1 LTTVAAPDTTLCDF
15 TVTAYIGPMARP
27 RSFDPDEALN
37 LARDVFWRK
46 GFQGT
51 SLDDITAATGL
62 AKPSL
67 YAAFG
72 DKNALFLKVLDRY
85 HERIVAN
92 AERVLKEGPSAR
104 DAIERWLTGFVP
116 FCSGVKGTRGCLSV
130 NTAADG
136 ASDQKEVRNRLERFN
151 RKLEQLLSNRLRAD
165 RAQFSDAFDPDHTA
179 HAIMAIY
186 MGLMVLAKDAPDAAR
201 VRATLNQA
209 MKLFA

>member
-1 LTTVAAPDTTLCDF
+1 
-15 TVTAYIGPMARP
+15 MARP
-27 RSFDPDEALN
+27 RSFDPDEALDA
-37 LARDVFWRK
+37 ARDVFWQK

-85 HERIVAN
+85 HARIVAN
-92 AERVLKEGPSAR
+92 AERILQDGPSAR
-104 DAIERWLTGFVP
+104 DAIERWLKGFVP
-116 FCSGVKGTRGCLSV
+116 LCSGIKGSRGCLSV
-130 NTAADG
+130 NTAAEG
-136 ASDQKEVRNRLERFN
+136 VGDQKEVRKRIERFN

-165 RAQFSDAFDPDHTA
+165 HAQFFDAFDPDVSA
-179 HAIMAIY
+179 YAIMAVY
-186 MGLMVLAKDAPDAAR
+186 LGLMVQAKDVPDAAR

-209 MKLFA
+209 MKLLA

>member
-1 LTTVAAPDTTLCDF
+1 
-15 TVTAYIGPMARP
+15 MARP
-27 RSFDPDEALN
+27 RSFDPDEALDA
-37 LARDVFWRK
+37 ARDVFWQK

-85 HERIVAN
+85 HARIVAN
-92 AERVLKEGPSAR
+92 AERILDEGPSAR
-104 DAIERWLTGFVP
+104 DAIERWLKGFVP
-116 FCSGVKGTRGCLSV
+116 FCSGIKGSRGCLSV

-136 ASDQKEVRNRLERFN
+136 VSDQKEIRKRIERFN
-151 RKLEQLLSNRLRAD
+151 RKLEELLRNRLHAD
-165 RAQFSDAFDPDHTA
+165 RAQFLESFDPDAAAHT
-179 HAIMAIY
+179 IMAIY
-186 MGLMVLAKDAPDAAR
+186 LGLMVLAKEAPDAAR

-209 MKLFA
+209 MKLLA

>member
-1 LTTVAAPDTTLCDF
+1 
-15 TVTAYIGPMARP
+15 MARP
-27 RSFDPDEALN
+27 RSFDPDEALD

-85 HERIVAN
+85 HARIVAS
-92 AERVLKEGPSAR
+92 AERILSDGPSAR

-116 FCSGVKGTRGCLSV
+116 FCSGVRGSRGCLSI

-136 ASDQKEVRNRLERFN
+136 AFEQKEIRKSVERFN
-151 RKLEQLLSNRLRAD
+151 RKLEELLRGRLRAD
-165 RAQFSDAFDPDHTA
+165 RGQFSDGFDPDSAAHT
-179 HAIMAIY
+179 IMAIY
-186 MGLMVLAKDAPDAAR
+186 LGLMVMAKGAPDVAR

-209 MKLFA
+209 MKLLA

>member
-1 LTTVAAPDTTLCDF
+1 
-15 TVTAYIGPMARP
+15 MARP
-27 RSFDPDEALN
+27 RSFNPDEALD

-85 HERIVAN
+85 HERIIAN
-92 AERVLKEGPSAR
+92 AEPVLNDGPSAR

-116 FCSGVKGTRGCLSV
+116 FCSGVRGSRGCLSI

-136 ASDQKEVRNRLERFN
+136 ASEQKEIRKKVERFN
-151 RKLEQLLSNRLRAD
+151 RKLEELLRNRLRAD
-165 RAQFSDAFDPDHTA
+165 RTQFSDAFDPDSAART
-179 HAIMAIY
+179 IMAIY
-186 MGLMVLAKDAPDAAR
+186 LGLMVMAKDAPDAAR
-201 VRATLNQA
+201 VRATLHQA
-209 MKLFA
+209 MKLLA

>member
-1 LTTVAAPDTTLCDF
+1 
-15 TVTAYIGPMARP
+15 MARP
-27 RSFDPDEALN
+27 RSFDTDQALD

-46 GFQGT
+46 GFQST

-72 DKNALFLKVLDRY
+72 DKNAMFLKVLERY
-85 HERIVAN
+85 HASIVADAERILN
-92 AERVLKEGPSAR
+92 EGASAR
-104 DAIERWLTGFVP
+104 EAIERWLTGFVP
-116 FCSGVKGTRGCLSV
+116 FCSGVKGIRGCLSV

-136 ASDQKEVRNRLERFN
+136 ASDQKEVRNRVERFN
-151 RKLEQLLSNRLRAD
+151 RKLEELLRNRLRAD
-165 RAQFSDAFDPDHTA
+165 RAQFSEAFDPEGSAHTL
-179 HAIMAIY
+179 MAVY

-209 MKLFA
+209 MKLLA

>member
-1 LTTVAAPDTTLCDF
+1 LRTLAALGAALCDF
-15 TVTAYIGPMARP
+15 AASAYIGSMARP
-27 RSFDPDEALN
+27 RSFDTDEALD

-72 DKNALFLKVLDRY
+72 DKNALFLKILDRY

-92 AERVLKEGPSAR
+92 AERLLKQGPSAR
-104 DAIERWLTGFVP
+104 DAVERWLTGFVP
-116 FCSGVKGTRGCLSV
+116 FCSGASGTRGCLSV

-136 ASDQKEVRNRLERFN
+136 ASDQKEVRKRIERFN
-151 RKLEQLLSNRLRAD
+151 RKLEQLLNKRLRVD
-165 RAQFSDAFDPDHTA
+165 RAQFSDAFDPDVSAHT
-179 HAIMAIY
+179 IMAIY
-186 MGLMVLAKDAPDAAR
+186 LGLMVMAKDAPEAAR
-201 VRATLNQA
+201 VRATLNLA
-209 MKLFA
+209 MKLLA

>member
-1 LTTVAAPDTTLCDF
+1 
-15 TVTAYIGPMARP
+15 MARP
-27 RSFDPDEALN
+27 RSFDPDEALDA
-37 LARDVFWRK
+37 ARDVFWQK

-85 HERIVAN
+85 HARIVAH
-92 AERVLKEGPSAR
+92 AERILKEGPSAR
-104 DAIERWLTGFVP
+104 DAIERWLKGFVP
-116 FCSGVKGTRGCLSV
+116 FCSGLKGSRGCLSV

-136 ASDQKEVRNRLERFN
+136 ASDQKEIRKRIERFN

-165 RAQFSDAFDPDHTA
+165 RAQFSATFDPGDAA

-186 MGLMVLAKDAPDAAR
+186 LGLMVLAKDAPDAAR

-209 MKLFA
+209 MKLLA

>member
-1 LTTVAAPDTTLCDF
+1 
-15 TVTAYIGPMARP
+15 MARP
-27 RSFDPDEALN
+27 RSFDSDDALD

-72 DKNALFLKVLDRY
+72 DKNAMFLKVLERY
-85 HERIVAN
+85 HASIVADAERILN
-92 AERVLKEGPSAR
+92 EGASAR
-104 DAIERWLTGFVP
+104 EAIERWLTGFVP
-116 FCSGVKGTRGCLSV
+116 FCSGVKGIRGCLSV

-136 ASDQKEVRNRLERFN
+136 ASDQKEVRNRVERFN
-151 RKLEQLLSNRLRAD
+151 RKLEQLLSKRLRAD
-165 RAQFSDAFDPDHTA
+165 RAQFSDTFDPDVSAHT
-179 HAIMAIY
+179 IMAIY
-186 MGLMVLAKDAPDAAR
+186 LGLMVLAKDAPDAAR

-209 MKLFA
+209 LKLLD

>member
-1 LTTVAAPDTTLCDF
+1 
-15 TVTAYIGPMARP
+15 MARP
-27 RSFDPDEALN
+27 RSFDPDEALDA
-37 LARDVFWRK
+37 ARDVFWQK

-85 HERIVAN
+85 HARIVAN
-92 AERVLKEGPSAR
+92 AERILNEGPSAR
-104 DAIERWLTGFVP
+104 DAIERWLKGFVP
-116 FCSGVKGTRGCLSV
+116 FCSGIKGSRGCLSV

-136 ASDQKEVRNRLERFN
+136 ASDQKEVRNSIARFN
-151 RKLEQLLSNRLRAD
+151 RKLEELLRNRLCAD
-165 RAQFSDAFDPDHTA
+165 RAQFSEAFDPDAAAHT
-179 HAIMAIY
+179 IMAIY
-186 MGLMVLAKDAPDAAR
+186 LGLMVMAKEAPDAAA

-209 MKLFA
+209 MKLLT

>member
-1 LTTVAAPDTTLCDF
+1 
-15 TVTAYIGPMARP
+15 MARP
-27 RSFDPDEALN
+27 RSFDPDEALD
-37 LARDVFWRK
+37 LARDVFWQN

-51 SLDDITAATGL
+51 SLDDITVATGI

-85 HERIVAN
+85 HARIVAN
-92 AERVLKEGPSAR
+92 AERIINEGPSAR

-116 FCSGVKGTRGCLSV
+116 FCSGVKGSRGCLSV
-130 NTAADG
+130 NTASDG
-136 ASDQKEVRNRLERFN
+136 ASDQKEVRNRITQFN
-151 RKLEQLLSNRLRAD
+151 RRLEQLLSNRLCAD
-165 RAQFSDAFDPDHTA
+165 RAQFPAAFDPDDAA

-186 MGLMVLAKDAPDAAR
+186 VGLMVLAKDAPDAAR

-209 MKLFA
+209 MKLLA

>member
-1 LTTVAAPDTTLCDF
+1 
-15 TVTAYIGPMARP
+15 MARP
-27 RSFDPDEALN
+27 RSFDPDAALDA
-37 LARDVFWRK
+37 ARDVFWQK

-85 HERIVAN
+85 HARIVAN
-92 AERVLKEGPSAR
+92 AERILNEGPSAR
-104 DAIERWLTGFVP
+104 DAIERWLKGFVP
-116 FCSGVKGTRGCLSV
+116 FCSGIKGSRGCLSV

-136 ASDQKEVRNRLERFN
+136 ASDQKEVRNSIARFN
-151 RKLEQLLSNRLRAD
+151 RKLEELLRNRLRAD
-165 RAQFSDAFDPDHTA
+165 RAQFSDAFDPDPAAHT
-179 HAIMAIY
+179 IMAVY
-186 MGLMVLAKDAPDAAR
+186 LGLMVLAKEAPDAAR

-209 MKLFA
+209 MKLLD

>member
-1 LTTVAAPDTTLCDF
+1 
-15 TVTAYIGPMARP
+15 MARP
-27 RSFDPDEALN
+27 RSFDPDEVLD
-37 LARDVFWRK
+37 LARDVFWQK

-51 SLDDITAATGL
+51 SLDDVTAATGL

-85 HERIVAN
+85 HQRIVAN
-92 AERVLKEGPSAR
+92 AERILGEGPSAR

-116 FCSGVKGTRGCLSV
+116 FCSGVRGSRGCLSV

-136 ASDQKEVRNRLERFN
+136 AANQKEVRDRIEAFN
-151 RKLEQLLSNRLRAD
+151 RKLEQLLRKRLRAD
-165 RAQFSDAFDPDHTA
+165 RAQFSDGFDPDSTA
-179 HAIMAIY
+179 HTIMAIY
-186 MGLMVLAKDAPDAAR
+186 LGLMVMAKDAPDAAT

-209 MKLFA
+209 MGLLA

>member
-1 LTTVAAPDTTLCDF
+1 
-15 TVTAYIGPMARP
+15 MARP
-27 RSFDPDEALN
+27 RSFDPDEVLD
-37 LARDVFWRK
+37 LARDVFWQK
-46 GFQGT
+46 GFQST

-85 HERIVAN
+85 HASIVAN
-92 AERVLKEGPSAR
+92 AERVLNQGPSAR

-116 FCSGVKGTRGCLSV
+116 YCSGTKGIRGCLSV

-136 ASDQKEVRNRLERFN
+136 ISDQKDVRDRVEGFN

-165 RAQFSDAFDPDHTA
+165 RAQFSDAFDPDAAAHT
-179 HAIMAIY
+179 IMAIY
-186 MGLMVLAKDAPDAAR
+186 LGLMIMAKDAPAAAR

-209 MKLFA
+209 LKLLA

>member
-1 LTTVAAPDTTLCDF
+1 
-15 TVTAYIGPMARP
+15 MARP
-27 RSFDPDEALN
+27 RSFNPDEALD

-85 HERIVAN
+85 HERIIAN
-92 AERVLKEGPSAR
+92 AERVLNDGPSAR
-104 DAIERWLTGFVP
+104 DAIERWLTGFIP
-116 FCSGVKGTRGCLSV
+116 FCSGVRGSRGCLSI

-136 ASDQKEVRNRLERFN
+136 ASEQKEIRKKVERFN
-151 RKLEQLLSNRLRAD
+151 RKLEELLRNRLRAD
-165 RAQFSDAFDPDHTA
+165 RTQFSDAFDPDSVAHT
-179 HAIMAIY
+179 IMAIY
-186 MGLMVLAKDAPDAAR
+186 LGLMVMAKDAPDAAR

-209 MKLFA
+209 MKLLA

>member
-1 LTTVAAPDTTLCDF
+1 
-15 TVTAYIGPMARP
+15 MARP
-27 RSFDPDEALN
+27 RSFDPDEALDH
-37 LARDVFWRK
+37 ARDVFWRK

-51 SLDDITAATGL
+51 SLDDVTAATGL

-85 HERIVAN
+85 HQRIVAN
-92 AERVLKEGPSAR
+92 AERILGEGPSAR

-116 FCSGVKGTRGCLSV
+116 FCSGVRGSRGCLSV

-136 ASDQKEVRNRLERFN
+136 AADQKEVRNSIEAFN
-151 RKLEQLLSNRLRAD
+151 RKLEQLLSKRLRAE
-165 RAQFSDAFDPDHTA
+165 RAQFSDGFDPDSTA
-179 HAIMAIY
+179 HTIMAIY
-186 MGLMVLAKDAPDAAR
+186 LGLMVMAKDAPDAAS

-209 MKLFA
+209 MRLLA

>member
-1 LTTVAAPDTTLCDF
+1 
-15 TVTAYIGPMARP
+15 MARP
-27 RSFDPDEALN
+27 RSFNPDETLD

-46 GFQGT
+46 GFQST

-85 HERIVAN
+85 HERIIAN
-92 AERVLKEGPSAR
+92 AQRILNEGPSAR
-104 DAIERWLTGFVP
+104 GAIERWLTGFVP
-116 FCSGVKGTRGCLSV
+116 FCSGVRGSRGCLSI

-136 ASDQKEVRNRLERFN
+136 TSDQNEVRKKVERFN
-151 RKLEQLLSNRLRAD
+151 RKLEELLRNRLRAD
-165 RAQFSDAFDPDHTA
+165 RAQFSDAFDPDSAAHT
-179 HAIMAIY
+179 IMAIY
-186 MGLMVLAKDAPDAAR
+186 LGLMVMARDAPDAAR

-209 MKLFA
+209 MKLLA

>member
-1 LTTVAAPDTTLCDF
+1 
-15 TVTAYIGPMARP
+15 MARP
-27 RSFDPDEALN
+27 RSFDPDEALD

-85 HERIVAN
+85 HESIVAN
-92 AERVLKEGPSAR
+92 AERGLNEGASAR
-104 DAIERWLTGFVP
+104 EAIERWLTGFVP
-116 FCSGVKGTRGCLSV
+116 YCSGTKGIRGCLSV

-136 ASDQKEVRNRLERFN
+136 VSDQKEVRNSVERFN
-151 RKLEQLLSNRLRAD
+151 RTLEQLLGRRLRAD
-165 RAQFSDAFDPDHTA
+165 RAQFSEAFDPDAAA

-186 MGLMVLAKDAPDAAR
+186 LGLMVMAKDAPTAAR
-201 VRATLNQA
+201 VRATLKQA
-209 MKLFA
+209 LKLLD

>member
-1 LTTVAAPDTTLCDF
+1 
-15 TVTAYIGPMARP
+15 MARP
-27 RSFDPDEALN
+27 RSFNPDEALD

-85 HERIVAN
+85 HERVIAN
-92 AERVLKEGPSAR
+92 AERILNDGPSAR

-116 FCSGVKGTRGCLSV
+116 FCSGIRGSRGCLSI

-136 ASDQKEVRNRLERFN
+136 ASEQKEVRKKVERFN
-151 RKLEQLLSNRLRAD
+151 RELEELLRNRLRAD
-165 RAQFSDAFDPDHTA
+165 RAQFSDAFDPDSAAHT
-179 HAIMAIY
+179 IMAIY
-186 MGLMVLAKDAPDAAR
+186 LGLMVMAKDAPDAAR

-209 MKLFA
+209 MKLLA

>member
-1 LTTVAAPDTTLCDF
+1 
-15 TVTAYIGPMARP
+15 MARP
-27 RSFDPDEALN
+27 RNFDPDEALD

-72 DKNALFLKVLDRY
+72 DKDALFLKILDRY
-85 HERIVAN
+85 HASIVAN
-92 AERVLKEGPSAR
+92 AERALNEGPSAR

-116 FCSGVKGTRGCLSV
+116 YCSGVKGSRGCLSV

-136 ASDQKEVRNRLERFN
+136 ISDQKQVRDSVERFN
-151 RKLEQLLSNRLRAD
+151 RTLEQLLGNRLRAD
-165 RAQFSDAFDPDHTA
+165 RAQFSDAFDPDAAAHT
-179 HAIMAIY
+179 IMAIY
-186 MGLMVLAKDAPDAAR
+186 LGLMVMAKDAPTPAR
-201 VRATLNQA
+201 VRGTLNQA
-209 MKLFA
+209 LKLLA

>member
-1 LTTVAAPDTTLCDF
+1 
-15 TVTAYIGPMARP
+15 MARP
-27 RSFDPDEALN
+27 RSFDPDEALD
-37 LARDVFWRK
+37 LARDVFWQN

-85 HERIVAN
+85 HASIVAN
-92 AERVLKEGPSAR
+92 AERVLNQGPSAR

-116 FCSGVKGTRGCLSV
+116 YCSGTKGIRGCLSV

-136 ASDQKEVRNRLERFN
+136 ISDQKDVRDRVERFN

-165 RAQFSDAFDPDHTA
+165 RAQFSDAFDPDAAAHT
-179 HAIMAIY
+179 IMAIY
-186 MGLMVLAKDAPDAAR
+186 LGLMIMAKDAPAAAR

-209 MKLFA
+209 LKLLA

>member
-1 LTTVAAPDTTLCDF
+1 
-15 TVTAYIGPMARP
+15 MARP
-27 RSFDPDEALN
+27 RSFDPDEALD
-37 LARDVFWRK
+37 LARDVFWQN

-85 HERIVAN
+85 HASIVAN
-92 AERVLKEGPSAR
+92 AERALSQGPSAR

-116 FCSGVKGTRGCLSV
+116 YCSGTKGIRGCLSV

-136 ASDQKEVRNRLERFN
+136 ISDQKDVRDRVERFN
-151 RKLEQLLSNRLRAD
+151 RKLEQLLGNRLRAD
-165 RAQFSDAFDPDHTA
+165 RAQFSDAFDPDAAAHT
-179 HAIMAIY
+179 IMAIY
-186 MGLMVLAKDAPDAAR
+186 LGLMIMAKDAPAAAR

-209 MKLFA
+209 LKLLA

>member
-1 LTTVAAPDTTLCDF
+1 
-15 TVTAYIGPMARP
+15 MARP
-27 RSFDPDEALN
+27 RSFDPDEALD
-37 LARDVFWRK
+37 LARDVFWQN

-85 HERIVAN
+85 HASIVAN
-92 AERVLKEGPSAR
+92 AERVLNQGPSAR

-116 FCSGVKGTRGCLSV
+116 YCSGTKGIRGCLSV

-136 ASDQKEVRNRLERFN
+136 ISDQRDVRDRVERFN

-165 RAQFSDAFDPDHTA
+165 RAQFSDAFDPDAAAHT
-179 HAIMAIY
+179 IMAIY
-186 MGLMVLAKDAPDAAR
+186 LGLMIMAKDAPAAAR

-209 MKLFA
+209 LKLLA